1 MYGAPMNSFKE
12 SLGCRLWK
20 PFSSIHSLFFY
31 WHQRVVA
38 QLLAELDGAASAGS
52 KDGGRGGEGIDGS
65 DGDDGGGS
73 SSDTVFVIGA
83 TNRPDLLDPSLMRPG
98 RFDRL
103 LYLGVSG
110 DRETQI
116 KVQVD

>member
-1 MYGAPMNSFKE
+1 M
-12 SLGCRLWK
+12 
-20 PFSSIHSLFFY
+20 
-31 WHQRVVA
+31 A
-38 QLLAELDGAASAGS
+38 QLLAELDGAASASVSSGGDED
-52 KDGGRGGEGIDGS
+52 DGEDIDNIGQQQGGKGGENS
-65 DGDDGGGS
+65 GGGGGGGGGG
-73 SSDTVFVIGA
+73 TVFVIGA

-116 KVQVD
+116 KVPTYLRHLLRQLCMIATAVRLRRIDC

>member
-1 MYGAPMNSFKE
+1 M
-12 SLGCRLWK
+12 
-20 PFSSIHSLFFY
+20 
-31 WHQRVVA
+31 A

-52 KDGGRGGEGIDGS
+52 KDDGRGGEGIDGS
-65 DGDDGGGS
+65 EGDEGGAS
-73 SSDTVFVIGA
+73 SGTVFVIGA

-116 KVQVD
+116 KVLVDYSR